1 MLTSLHIQDFF
12 FFLICGTYI
21 HTCRNKNIFIYIYTR
36 ILEVN
41 LFVLYTNVNI
51 TKGKGESSLLGH
63 LYYKVII
70 YLFFFLLFGRGG
82 LDSPLSLFLGFDGL
96 LKGEV

>member
-12 FFLICGTYI
+12 FFFFFGYAVHIYI
-21 HTCRNKNIFIYIYTR
+21 HAGIKTYLYIYTR

-70 YLFFFLLFGRGG
+70 YLFFFLLFGRGV
-82 LDSPLSLFLGFDGL
+82 LDSPLSLFLGF
-96 LKGEV
+96 